1 VSDPIDQEIRI
12 LRAIF
17 WSERDPEGRAF
28 VPLADAYLRKGD
40 PQEALS
46 LLEDG
51 LGRHPDFSTA
61 HLVAAR
67 VHRALGN
74 TVGVGSALD
83 AVLDL
88 DPGNA
93 AALRMRGEMAEAEGR
108 LGEALSAFQ
117 SALQR
122 NPAFGDLEARIERL
136 LAEVP
141 AGDTGGHEV
150 EDEAWTWG
158 GIETPGAAEAP
169 GLDAVDPEMVI
180 INDGPGAES
189 SAVDTPVDD
198 APVKDGDDEPEPD
211 GDASLAEAFLPG
223 EPFPELGEA
232 DPEDDLMLD
241 ASGFDLGDFPANP
254 EGASGLLPDLDPEEK
269 EEAARGSEGDLELA
283 GFDLDDRDHEEALP
297 AGHEDVPVDV
307 PLDQGGIPLEAD
319 VIPVDADI
327 APIEADGVPGEAEV
341 APIEAEV
348 VPLEDSMAVEPPE
361 SEASHGAGFG
371 DMDGFDPFG
380 LDEAGV
386 AGEPEA
392 PTPPVS
398 SGGAPAAFLPEDAP
412 EGPADALPVTRT
424 LGELYVKQGLVAEA
438 VSVFETLVARHPD
451 DAALRERLEELR
463 EAGLPG
469 DEVAEVHMAGEE
481 RQEAEASW
489 PAEASLEPEEEE
501 VVERLEVDEVLE
513 DVLEDVSEAD
523 VPVAAGAFAAPVT
536 DSAAGGAAEDAE
548 DPEAEEAEEAEEV
561 EEVAGESHV
570 SRLVGRP
577 IAAYFEDL
585 LAWAPGAVPIE
596 HLAPGS
602 TAPLPGGPPATGVA
616 PAAGTPVPADPE
628 PPVAADAGAGEDPGQ
643 TFEGLDDFQDW
654 LRSLNR

>member
-28 VPLADAYLRKGD
+28 VPLADAYLRRGD

-74 TVGVGSALD
+74 TAGVGSALD

-136 LAEVP
+136 RAEVP
-141 AGDTGGHEV
+141 AGDSGGHEV
-150 EDEAWTWG
+150 EDVAWTWG

-169 GLDAVDPEMVI
+169 GLDTVDPEMVI
-180 INDGPGAES
+180 IHDDSGAES

-198 APVKDGDDEPEPD
+198 EPVKDGDDEPV
-211 GDASLAEAFLPG
+211 GDVSIAEAFLPG
-223 EPFPELGEA
+223 DPSPDHGEA
-232 DPEDDLMLD
+232 DSEDDLMLD

-254 EGASGLLPDLDPEEK
+254 EGASGLLPDLDPEE
-269 EEAARGSEGDLELA
+269 EEEGARGSEGDLELA
-283 GFDLDDRDHEEALP
+283 GFDLDDRDHEEALS
-297 AGHEDVPVDV
+297 AGDEDIPLDVPIDE
-307 PLDQGGIPLEAD
+307 GGIPLEAD
-319 VIPVDADI
+319 VTPVDADI
-327 APIEADGVPGEAEV
+327 APIEADVVPGEAEL

-348 VPLEDSMAVEPPE
+348 VPIEDSMVAEAPE
-361 SEASHGAGFG
+361 SHASLGAGGG
-371 DMDGFDPFG
+371 DMDVFDPFG

-392 PTPPVS
+392 PTPPDS
-398 SGGAPAAFLPEDAP
+398 SGAAPAAFSPEEAPED
-412 EGPADALPVTRT
+412 PADALPVTRT

-438 VSVFETLVARHPD
+438 LGVFETLVDRHPD

-463 EAGLPG
+463 QAVLPG
-469 DEVAEVHMAGEE
+469 DEVAEVSMAGEE

-489 PAEASLEPEEEE
+489 PVDASLEPEEEE

-513 DVLEDVSEAD
+513 DVPEAD
-523 VPVAAGAFAAPVT
+523 APVAAGAFAAPFT
-536 DSAAGGAAEDAE
+536 DSAVGAAEDAE
-548 DPEAEEAEEAEEV
+548 VEMG

-570 SRLVGRP
+570 ARLAGRP

-602 TAPLPGGPPATGVA
+602 TAPLPGGPPTTGVT
-616 PAAGTPVPADPE
+616 PAAGTPVLGDLEA
-628 PPVAADAGAGEDPGQ
+628 PVAGEAGSGEDPGQ
-643 TFEGLDDFQDW
+643 TLEGLDDFQDW